1 MIVFPVLEYNN
12 VPMLWHTLEKEYI
25 EYRLLCRASIFLLHA
40 PAACLWDCLHS
51 QIRPAHYAV
60 GDKLHLRVSRRKLRR
75 NYSPSAIVTLYVY
88 PSFY

>member
-12 VPMLWHTLEKEYI
+12 VPMLWHTLEVEYI

-51 QIRPAHYAV
+51 QIRHCS
-60 GDKLHLRVSRRKLRR
+60 LHSGRQT
-75 NYSPSAIVTLYVY
+75 PSQG
-88 PSFY
+88 